1 MKYKVNKIL
10 IFLLIISFIFFVN
23 IHTTYAIRASSE
35 DKYQGI
41 DVSDWQGYIDYN
53 SVKASGIDIVYI
65 KASQGSNIKDAY
77 FDINYE
83 NAKANGLKVGFYH
96 FLTATNTR
104 EAEQEAQFF
113 ASVISG
119 KTPDCKLTMDYE
131 SFNGVGINEVNNI
144 AMVFLE
150 TVKRITNKEVII
162 YSDLYNSQNTFNSEL
177 AQNYEL
183 WLAYYDGTDRLK
195 NIGTNWENYIG
206 LQYTDRGNIS
216 GIDGSVDRDI
226 YTKEI
231 FIDDS
236 EKIPT
241 TENPNNTINTESIN
255 YTIQKGD
262 TLSEIASRYG
272 TTVQEIADI
281 NNIINP
287 NVIYPGQ
294 EIRIL
299 RNSTVAGQETR
310 GTGSIT
316 YTVQRGDTLSKIADA
331 YGVTVEHIVELN
343 NIQDPNLIY
352 PNEKLR
358 ITESENTN
366 LNPISQ
372 SSSRDYTYIVQ
383 RGDTLWKIARQYG
396 VSVRYI
402 VRLNGITNPNL
413 IFPGRILKI

>member
-1 MKYKVNKIL
+1 MKSMINKIL
-10 IFLLIISFIFFVN
+10 VFLLIISFILFVN
-23 IHTTYAIRASSE
+23 IHITYAITPSSSDE
-35 DKYQGI
+35 YQGI
-41 DVSDWQGYIDYN
+41 DVSDWQGYIDYS
-53 SVKASGIDIVYI
+53 SVKASEIDIVYI
-65 KASQGSNIKDAY
+65 KASQGSHIKDAY

-96 FLTATNTR
+96 FLTATNTE

-119 KTPDCKLTMDYE
+119 KTPDCKLAMDYE
-131 SFNGVGINEVNNI
+131 SFNGVGTDEINNI
-144 AMVFLE
+144 SIAFLE
-150 TVKRITNKEVII
+150 TVKRLTNRDVII

-177 AQNYEL
+177 AQIYEL
-183 WLAYYDGTDRLK
+183 WIAYYDGADNLT
-195 NIGTNWENYIG
+195 NITTNWENYVG
-206 LQYTDRGNIS
+206 LQYTDRGNVS

-231 FIDDS
+231 FLDDS
-236 EKIPT
+236 EEIPA
-241 TENPNNTINTESIN
+241 TENPNDTINTESIN
-255 YTIQKGD
+255 YTVQRGD

-272 TTVQEIADI
+272 TTVQEIVDI
-281 NNIINP
+281 NNITNP

-294 EIRIL
+294 ELRIL
-299 RNSTVAGQETR
+299 TNSTVAGQETR

-316 YTVQRGDTLSKIADA
+316 YTVQKGNTLSQIASA

-343 NIQDPNLIY
+343 NMQNPNLIY

-366 LNPISQ
+366 LNPIPQNSSQ
-372 SSSRDYTYIVQ
+372 YYTYTVQ
-383 RGDTLWKIARQYG
+383 RGDTLWRIARRYG

>member
-23 IHTTYAIRASSE
+23 IHTIYAIRASSE

-206 LQYTDRGNIS
+206 LQYTDRGNNYFY
-216 GIDGSVDRDI
+216 DR
-226 YTKEI
+226 K
-231 FIDDS
+231 
-236 EKIPT
+236 
-241 TENPNNTINTESIN
+241 
-255 YTIQKGD
+255 
-262 TLSEIASRYG
+262 
-272 TTVQEIADI
+272 
-281 NNIINP
+281 
-287 NVIYPGQ
+287 
-294 EIRIL
+294 
-299 RNSTVAGQETR
+299 
-310 GTGSIT
+310 
-316 YTVQRGDTLSKIADA
+316 
-331 YGVTVEHIVELN
+331 
-343 NIQDPNLIY
+343 
-352 PNEKLR
+352 
-358 ITESENTN
+358 
-366 LNPISQ
+366 
-372 SSSRDYTYIVQ
+372 
-383 RGDTLWKIARQYG
+383 
-396 VSVRYI
+396 
-402 VRLNGITNPNL
+402 
-413 IFPGRILKI
+413 

>member
-1 MKYKVNKIL
+1 MKSMINKIL
-10 IFLLIISFIFFVN
+10 VFLLIISFILFVN
-23 IHTTYAIRASSE
+23 IHITYAITPSSSDE
-35 DKYQGI
+35 YQGI
-41 DVSDWQGYIDYN
+41 DVSDWQGYIDYS

-65 KASQGSNIKDAY
+65 KASQGSHIKDAY

-96 FLTATNTR
+96 FLTATNTE

-119 KTPDCKLTMDYE
+119 KTPDCKLAMDYE
-131 SFNGVGINEVNNI
+131 SFNGVGTDEINNI
-144 AMVFLE
+144 SIAFLE
-150 TVKRITNKEVII
+150 TVKRLTNRDVII

-177 AQNYEL
+177 AQIYEL
-183 WLAYYDGTDRLK
+183 WIAYYDGADNLT
-195 NIGTNWENYIG
+195 NITTNWENYVG
-206 LQYTDRGNIS
+206 LQYTDRGNVS

-231 FIDDS
+231 FLDDS
-236 EKIPT
+236 EEIPA
-241 TENPNNTINTESIN
+241 TENPNDTINTESIN
-255 YTIQKGD
+255 YTVQRGD

-272 TTVQEIADI
+272 TTVQEIVDI
-281 NNIINP
+281 NNITNP

-294 EIRIL
+294 ELRIL
-299 RNSTVAGQETR
+299 TNSTVAGQETR

-316 YTVQRGDTLSKIADA
+316 YTVQKGNTLSQIASA

-343 NIQDPNLIY
+343 NMQNPNLIY

-366 LNPISQ
+366 LNPIPQNSSQ
-372 SSSRDYTYIVQ
+372 YYTYTVQ
-383 RGDTLWKIARQYG
+383 RGDTLWRIARRYG